1 MNTPS
6 SLSKAGTV
14 FAFISKDRIPRVCD
28 YVFDAKDGEGVVV
41 VLSGWYDPY
50 GGRGNAS
57 KTLPGKPEPL
67 SGGGWRVGD
76 YELWPADVTDFAP
89 ALTREKAASYAR
101 MDSRSVVDPASI

>member
-1 MNTPS
+1 MDTLG
-6 SLSKAGTV
+6 SLSRAGTV
-14 FAFISKDRIPRVCD
+14 FAFIAKDRIPRVCD

-67 SGGGWRVGD
+67 PGGGWRVGD
-76 YELWPADVTDFAP
+76 YELWPADLTDFAP
-89 ALTREKAASYAR
+89 ALDRKRAARYALA
-101 MDSRSVVDPASI
+101 DSLSEVDPASI